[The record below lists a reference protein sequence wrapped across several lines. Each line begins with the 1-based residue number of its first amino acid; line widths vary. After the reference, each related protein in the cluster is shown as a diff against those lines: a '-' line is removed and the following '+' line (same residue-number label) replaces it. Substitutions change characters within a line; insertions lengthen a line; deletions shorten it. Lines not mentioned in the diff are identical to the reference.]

1 LEPPAAAKPKVS
13 LANAFSAL
21 LAAEQAQP
29 RPAARPEA
37 APAVSEAAVEEV
49 VRRVLARMTGESVHR
64 IVLETAERLI
74 KEELDKIRAN
84 PT

>member
-1 LEPPAAAKPKVS
+1 MAS
-13 LANAFSAL
+13 AFSAL

-29 RPAARPEA
+29 RQTARPAAQ
-37 APAVSEAAVEEV
+37 APVVSEAAVEDV
-49 VRRVLARMTGESVHR
+49 VRRVLARMTHDAVQR